1 MIGMELNG
9 SNSQKA
15 VIFNNTENRLQ
26 NLAITVDKIKYILS
40 KLKYIENQEPIQILS
55 PKEVNE

>member
-1 MIGMELNG
+1 MIRTELTGNI
-9 SNSQKA
+9 SQKA
-15 VIFNNTENRLQ
+15 IIFNNTENRLQ

-55 PKEVNE
+55 PKEV